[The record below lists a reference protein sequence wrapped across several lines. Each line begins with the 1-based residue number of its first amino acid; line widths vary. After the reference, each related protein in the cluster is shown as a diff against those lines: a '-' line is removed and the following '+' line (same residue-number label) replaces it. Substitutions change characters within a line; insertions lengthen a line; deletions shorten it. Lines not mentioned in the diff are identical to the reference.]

1 MRAYPTT
8 DLLPEEIHC
17 RHFFTTGENGV
28 KIHYVREGEGTTVLL
43 LHGWPGFWYDW
54 RHVIEPL
61 SKVADVI
68 APDFRGYGDSDKP
81 DVTPMEG
88 YTPEHFA
95 KDVISLL
102 DEQRIK
108 SAIVVAHDIGASY
121 L

>member
-1 MRAYPTT
+1 MMPSDSSICNRSDNILGAI
-8 DLLPEEIHC
+8 L
-17 RHFFTTGENGV
+17 
-28 KIHYVREGEGTTVLL
+28 KEGEGTTVLL

-88 YTPEHFA
+88 YTPEHF
-95 KDVISLL
+95 VEGCYFSI
-102 DEQRIK
+102 R
-108 SAIVVAHDIGASY
+108 
-121 L
+121 